1 MSGGAAAQASGL
13 RPQASGDA
21 ELRVDIVEGRDAFVQ
36 LEKTWND
43 ALGKGPRDE
52 PMLRHEWV
60 RAFIENFAPGA
71 TLRTFVARAGKE
83 IAAAVPLI
91 ETQERSAD
99 TCFMPMTTWSIPVN
113 DHSQRGGVLL
123 GRRWQ
128 EGLDLIWQTL
138 QGQAWDRLRLRDL
151 PEGAGEWELRQ
162 KAEAAGMP
170 CGLWVSLRSPYLTL
184 PRLAPVLRPQA
195 PGEKTE
201 AASQKPEKQK
211 KQHKVPTLPTA
222 EVRFEQVEAALDG
235 KFRQNLRRRR
245 RRLAEQGE
253 VKYVLLDG
261 KDQKALDEGL
271 ADFFTIEGSGWKG
284 EGGTAIAQR
293 PELVGFYT
301 QIARDA
307 AKRGALALG
316 FLELGGK
323 RIAAHLSLI
332 QAGRHFL
339 LKLGYDESLH
349 EFSPGQQ
356 LVSDAIRDACARG
369 LSEFDFLGP
378 CMEWKLDWESKLR
391 AHTWLTIFRAT
402 PRGKLVHEARF
413 TLWPIAKKL
422 FKRES

>member
-1 MSGGAAAQASGL
+1 MEATARAPGL
-13 RPQASGDA
+13 RPQASGEG
-21 ELRVDIVEGRDAFVQ
+21 ELRVDLVEGRDAFLQ
-36 LEKTWND
+36 LEKAWNE

-71 TLRTFVARAGKE
+71 TLRTFVAKAGKE
-83 IAAAVPLI
+83 IAAAVPFI
-91 ETQERSAD
+91 ETQERSFD
-99 TCFMPMTTWSIPVN
+99 TCFLPMTTWSIPVN

-123 GRRWQ
+123 GRRWK
-128 EGLDLIWQTL
+128 EGLDLIWETL
-138 QGQAWDRLRLRDL
+138 QAQRWDRLRLRDL

-170 CGLWVSLRSPYLTL
+170 CGLWVSLRSPFLVL
-184 PRLAPVLRPQA
+184 PV
-195 PGEKTE
+195 K
-201 AASQKPEKQK
+201 AASGFGLQASGQKPEKK
-211 KQHKVPTLPTA
+211 KQKVEKLPAA
-222 EVRFEQVEAALDG
+222 EVGFEQVEAGLDG

-261 KDQKALDEGL
+261 KDAKALDEGL

-307 AKRGALALG
+307 ARRGALALG

-356 LVSDAIRDACARG
+356 LVSEAIRDACARG

-391 AHTWLTIFRAT
+391 THTWLTIFRAT

-422 FKRES
+422 FKKES

>member
-1 MSGGAAAQASGL
+1 MSGAAVQASGP
-13 RPQASGDA
+13 RPQASGEG
-21 ELRVDIVEGRDAFVQ
+21 ELRVDVVEGRDAFVQ
-36 LEKTWND
+36 LEKAWND

-91 ETQERSAD
+91 ETYERSAD
-99 TCFMPMTTWSIPVN
+99 TCFIPMTTWSIPVN

-128 EGLDLIWQTL
+128 EGIDLTWQIL
-138 QGQAWDRLRLRDL
+138 QGQSWDRLRLRDL

-170 CGLWVSLRSPYLTL
+170 CGLWVSLRSRYLRL
-184 PRLAPVLRPQA
+184 PEASGVRPQA
-195 PGEKTE
+195 SG
-201 AASQKPEKQK
+201 QKPEAPAQKQK
-211 KQHKVPTLPTA
+211 KQQKVEKLPTA
-222 EVRFEQVEAALDG
+222 DVRFEQVEAALDG

-261 KDQKALDEGL
+261 KDAKALDEGL

-284 EGGTAIAQR
+284 VGGTAIAQR

-307 AKRGALALG
+307 ARRGALALG

-323 RIAAHLSLI
+323 RIAAHLSII

-339 LKLGYDESLH
+339 LRLGYDESLH

-369 LSEFDFLGP
+369 LQEFDFLGP
-378 CMEWKLDWESKLR
+378 CMEWKLDWEAKLR
-391 AHTWLTIFRAT
+391 SHTWLTIFRAT

-413 TLWPIAKKL
+413 TLWPIARKL
-422 FKRES
+422 FKKES